1 MVEENKKKGM
11 LRFGKVMGV
20 EHNRKVRI
28 SHFLLIPNIKYD
40 LRKKGVSG
48 GGWESRWLSG
58 EFTTVQ
64 GFRLRKPNFF
74 STKRRVYIQM
84 NQVYRN

>member
-1 MVEENKKKGM
+1 M

-20 EHNRKVRI
+20 EHYRKVRI
-28 SHFLLIPNIKYD
+28 SHFLLIPNIKHD
-40 LRKKGVSG
+40 LRKKDVTR

-58 EFTTVQ
+58 EFTTMQ
-64 GFRLRKPNFF
+64 GFRLRKQVF
-74 STKRRVYIQM
+74 SAPKERAYIQM